1 MIETRRTEGLL
12 TLPDEILEELR
23 SRLLARGSSLANERS
38 VDGGLEFQV
47 RAIVVE
53 TLAVL
58 DGGAERP
65 DVSVEYDDLPDLSS
79 HGQRSAAMEMDPAEP
94 LMAAELL
101 FAVALP
107 KIVARVDVDHPG
119 RELDIAGALHHAI
132 WRRFPPGAIAYVE
145 VLRSRLQRAQY
156 DTRQRIS
163 RELHDRIAH
172 GIAAGLQRLE
182 IADSSKPDASV
193 TAAMRILHVALADT
207 QDLALDLRSLVGER
221 SLLDAI
227 DEYAYATGGNGALAV
242 HARETGTPRPLT
254 IVAKE
259 ELFTIVMEAT
269 RNARAHS
276 ANATAVSVHLVWS
289 PTKVTITVT
298 DDGDGYDVGA
308 AQATTSLGLRGIA
321 ERASLLGASVEF
333 LNEAGATGLKL
344 SLPFVASRHA

>member
-1 MIETRRTEGLL
+1 MIATTRPDELL
-12 TLPDEILEELR
+12 TIPDEILEELR

-47 RAIVVE
+47 RAIVAE

-58 DGGAERP
+58 DGAAEQP
-65 DVSVEYDDLPDLSS
+65 EVSVEYHDLSELSS
-79 HGQRSAAMEMDPAEP
+79 HGRRSAAMEMDPAEP

-101 FAVALP
+101 FSIALP
-107 KIVARVDVDHPG
+107 MIVARVDVAHRG

-145 VLRSRLQRAQY
+145 VLRDRLQQAQY

-182 IADSSKPDASV
+182 IANSTRPDASV

-221 SLLDAI
+221 PLLDAI
-227 DEYAYATGGNGALAV
+227 DEYAYATGGNGSLPV

-254 IVAKE
+254 ILAKE

-276 ANATAVSVHLVWS
+276 ANATAVSVRLAWS
-289 PTKVTITVT
+289 PTEVTITVT
-298 DDGDGYDVGA
+298 DDGDGYDAGA
-308 AQATTSLGLRGIA
+308 TQATSLGLRGIA

-333 LNEAGATGLKL
+333 LTAPGATGLKL
-344 SLPFVASRHA
+344 ALPFVASRGA